1 MNTLN
6 TLQTLVD
13 DLQLTTSSNQKIKCL
28 EVYSEIEDIKKILI
42 QIYSPYIHFG
52 VGSKNCKKLSHLGT
66 SHPHDT
72 IFNLLRRLAD
82 RTFTGHSAIAMVN
95 GFVEANKKHEELIY
109 NILDKD
115 LKTRTGASLI
125 NKAIPGLIPQ
135 FKVALA
141 QTFESV
147 PDFENE
153 DWYVSQKLDGV
164 RCLAINTDGDIKFYS
179 RQGNEF
185 ETLDKLKWDLS
196 DNSPFV
202 MMEPNTVLDGELC
215 IVDKNGSEDF
225 QSVMKEI
232 RRKDHTIEN
241 PMFIIFDKLTLE
253 EFNSQKSTRTL
264 TQRNANQMSGNH
276 FQTLE
281 HTKIATE
288 EELLIAQT
296 VADDCGYE
304 GIMLRKDIGYEGK
317 RSKNLLKVKKF
328 HDAEYKVIDC
338 ESGVIRYIVDGDEVE
353 EEMLSNIVIEHKGNK
368 VGVGSGF
375 SLDQRKEFYKD
386 PSKILDKIIT
396 VQYFEESQNKNG
408 DYSLRFP
415 VLKIVHGDERTV

>member
-1 MNTLN
+1 MDMLK

-13 DLQLTTSSNQKIKCL
+13 DLQSTTSSNKKIEIL
-28 EVYSEIEDIKKILI
+28 ETYSEIEDIKNILV
-42 QIYSPYIHFG
+42 QVYSPYIHFG
-52 VGSKNCKKLSHLGT
+52 VSSKNCIKLEHLKT
-66 SHPHDT
+66 DHPHDN

-82 RTFTGHSAIAMVN
+82 RTFTGHEAIKMVN
-95 GFVEANKKHEELIY
+95 GFVSANRQHAKLIY

-125 NKAIPGLIPQ
+125 NKAIPGLVPQ

-141 QTFESV
+141 QTFEKA

-164 RCLAINTDGDIKFYS
+164 RCLAINIDGDIKFYS

-185 ETLDKLKWDLS
+185 ETLGNLKEDLIGG
-196 DNSPFV
+196 PFD
-202 MMEPNTVLDGELC
+202 MMEPNTVLDGEVC
-215 IVDKNGSEDF
+215 IVDENGSEDF
-225 QSVMKEI
+225 QSIMKEI

-241 PMFIIFDKLTLE
+241 PMFIIFDQLTLD

-264 TQRNANQMSGNH
+264 MQRNANQMSGNH
-276 FQTLE
+276 FQCIE
-281 HTKIATE
+281 HIKLNDT
-288 EELLIAQT
+288 EELLEAQN
-296 VADDCGYE
+296 VADECGYE
-304 GIMLRKDIGYEGK
+304 GIMLRRDCGYEGK

-328 HDAEYKVIDC
+328 HDAEYTVKSCDFENHRI
-338 ESGVIRYIVDGDEVE
+338 IRDGKEVLMPMLAQIYIT
-353 EEMLSNIVIEHKGNK
+353 HKGNE

-375 SLDQRKEFYKD
+375 SQEQRIKYQLNPEE
-386 PSKILDKIIT
+386 IIGKTVT
-396 VQYFEESQNKNG
+396 VQYFEESQNKAG

-415 VLKIVHGDERTV
+415 VLKHIYEGERNC

>member
-6 TLQTLVD
+6 TLQILVD
-13 DLQLTTSSNQKIKCL
+13 DLNLTNSTNAKIKVL
-28 EVYSEIEDIKKILI
+28 ETYSEIEDIKKILV
-42 QIYSPYIHFG
+42 QVYSPYIHFG
-52 VGSKNCKKLSHLGT
+52 VSSKNCIKLEHLKT
-66 SHPHDT
+66 DYPHDN

-82 RTFTGHSAIAMVN
+82 RTFTGHEAIKMVN
-95 GFVEANKKHEELIY
+95 GFVSANRQYAKLIY

-141 QTFESV
+141 QTFEKA

-185 ETLDKLKWDLS
+185 ETLDNLKADLLGG
-196 DNSPFV
+196 PFD
-202 MMEPNTVLDGELC
+202 MMEPNTVLDGEVC
-215 IVDKNGSEDF
+215 IVDENGNEDF
-225 QSVMKEI
+225 QSIMKEI

-241 PMFIIFDKLTLE
+241 PMFIIFDQLTLE

-264 TQRNANQMSGNH
+264 MERNRLKMSGNH
-276 FQTLE
+276 FQCIE
-281 HTKIATE
+281 HIKLNDA
-288 EELLIAQT
+288 EELLEAQN
-296 VADDCGYE
+296 VADECGYE
-304 GIMLRKDIGYEGK
+304 GIMLRRDCEYEGK

-328 HDAEYKVIDC
+328 HDAEYKVIGC
-338 ESGVIRYIVDGDEVE
+338 ESGTIRYIKDGEEVE
-353 EEMLSNIVIEHKGNK
+353 GVMLSNIVIEHKGNR

-375 SLDQRKEFYKD
+375 SIDQRKEFHKEHN
-386 PSKILDKIIT
+386 KILGKIVTI
-396 VQYFEESQNKNG
+396 QYFEESQNKAG
-408 DYSLRFP
+408 QYSLRFP
-415 VLKIVHGDERTV
+415 VLKIIHGDERTV